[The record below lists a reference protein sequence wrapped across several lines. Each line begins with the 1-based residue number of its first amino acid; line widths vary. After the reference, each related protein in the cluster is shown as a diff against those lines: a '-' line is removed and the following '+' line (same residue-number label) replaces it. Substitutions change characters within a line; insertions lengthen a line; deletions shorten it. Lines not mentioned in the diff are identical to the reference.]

1 MIEKTYFVSGIDTN
15 IGKSYATGYIAK
27 QWMSEEEKVITQKLI
42 QTGNTDYSEDI
53 DLHRKIMGIEN
64 TPFDIDKTTMPEIFS
79 YPCSPLLAS
88 KLDNREVDFNKIKSA
103 SKILEENFDKVII
116 EGAGGLM
123 VPLLEDYFIIDYVRD
138 MNYPLIFVTCG
149 RLGSV
154 SQTMLNLKLIKSY
167 NIKLHTL
174 IYNTAFDSDE
184 LISNDSFEFIQRQTS
199 KLFKNVKIIKLPRI
213 SFFK

>member
-1 MIEKTYFVSGIDTN
+1 
-15 IGKSYATGYIAK
+15 
-27 QWMSEEEKVITQKLI
+27 
-42 QTGNTDYSEDI
+42 
-53 DLHRKIMGIEN
+53 MGIEN

-88 KLDNREVDFNKIKSA
+88 KLDKREIDFNKIKS
-103 SKILEENFDKVII
+103 STKTLEENFDKVII

-154 SQTMLNLKLIKSY
+154 SQTILNLRIIKSY

-199 KLFKNVKIIKLPRI
+199 KLFENVKIIKLPRI